1 MFETI
6 NSRGENANDLIE
18 EKMDREGLSYEA
30 ASREVVAEAMTDVLP
45 DSHFVENLAQKHKSI
60 FTKMAE
66 KLREFAENIRQY
78 FTAIGTNRS
87 REANALKEQL
97 NDTVRYVDSIVKLF
111 DSAAEQAVEN
121 FQKAYAV
128 DEAAV
133 TQGKE
138 ESNERGN
145 HKEAPGSNARA
156 RTENENGPRVPQG
169 VRGGREESRRSTD
182 QLAERHGRL
191 KKQSDEYHLEFVVDK
206 AEDWPAGKEGI
217 PAYCKNGVIH
227 VLESGHSEYDSKLI
241 PHEATHAMK
250 QLAFKPYLDFLETVP
265 ERINLSSKD
274 GKRLLTASAQH
285 TGINLFNM
293 TPSGETKLYDKLA
306 ATIAGDAIPG
316 TDAAVLDVLNEIF
329 YDYGA
334 FKAELL
340 NIHQQFKNRNNT
352 VDSTVQETAKAETQ
366 PAGQEADS
374 RKNTAKTYGELE
386 AALKEYTTVYA
397 GGMRFEYSEGDGGKY
412 YCKVT
417 RDNAALGGMV
427 NDARANVYSA
437 GPFDSRAQAIDDLV
451 GLAKNGGLLGKETIK
466 EVKEDGGTERA
477 DSGAVQQPEP
487 DGTGTARVLEEVQA
501 PDVQGDGTGRG
512 TVRPGNEG
520 GRQAERDG
528 DSADAD
534 TGTGRSEGS
543 SESGNLRR
551 DGVTAEEKAEK
562 KEQLHKTV
570 TQEVEQKSTET
581 PKGRNYV
588 IGDSLNLPNGDKARY
603 KANVEAIRLIKTLDS
618 EGRYATAA
626 EQEVLSRY
634 VGWGGISSAFGE
646 MTYNYDTHKKEMTAK
661 KGWENEFTELR
672 SLVEDGTITEQEYN
686 EMRSSTT
693 NAYYTSVDV
702 IRAMYDVPLVGQTPD
717 VWKQVG
723 FNALPV
729 TMNQTH
735 VNYAL
740 SGTKDSDHFLGEA
753 LLKQIPE
760 AIQKP
765 LAIIQSQSP
774 SKSNRAVVI
783 LKMEHNGKN
792 VVSAV
797 EVDGQGMTNNIR
809 IDSNAMTTLFA
820 KGNSLKQLKTAIDN
834 TVNGSKELFYWNKK
848 EAVSLL
854 QQAGLQLPGWLPQD
868 GFVNSIRDTQSNV
881 KVRMNDVTESQQF
894 KRWFG
899 NSKLVNRD
907 GTPKRVYHWTS
918 SEFTVFD
925 TEQSGRNQGK
935 THGDGI
941 YLSTSKN
948 AFAYA
953 GDTLMELYASI
964 KHPFEMRLTRAQA
977 EKVYEKYAAPH
988 HDDKYGVYR
997 PTPLNH

>member
-386 AALKEYTTVYA
+386 TVLKEYTTVYA

-417 RDNAALGGMV
+417 RDNAVLGGM
-427 NDARANVYSA
+427 AN
-437 GPFDSRAQAIDDLV
+437 
-451 GLAKNGGLLGKETIK
+451 
-466 EVKEDGGTERA
+466 
-477 DSGAVQQPEP
+477 
-487 DGTGTARVLEEVQA
+487 
-501 PDVQGDGTGRG
+501 
-512 TVRPGNEG
+512 
-520 GRQAERDG
+520 
-528 DSADAD
+528 
-534 TGTGRSEGS
+534 
-543 SESGNLRR
+543 
-551 DGVTAEEKAEK
+551 
-562 KEQLHKTV
+562 
-570 TQEVEQKSTET
+570 T
-581 PKGRNYV
+581 PKTPPTW
-588 IGDSLNLPNGDKARY
+588 SP
-603 KANVEAIRLIKTLDS
+603 TL
-618 EGRYATAA
+618 
-626 EQEVLSRY
+626 L
-634 VGWGGISSAFGE
+634 
-646 MTYNYDTHKKEMTAK
+646 
-661 KGWENEFTELR
+661 
-672 SLVEDGTITEQEYN
+672 
-686 EMRSSTT
+686 
-693 NAYYTSVDV
+693 
-702 IRAMYDVPLVGQTPD
+702 
-717 VWKQVG
+717 
-723 FNALPV
+723 AL
-729 TMNQTH
+729 
-735 VNYAL
+735 
-740 SGTKDSDHFLGEA
+740 
-753 LLKQIPE
+753 
-760 AIQKP
+760 
-765 LAIIQSQSP
+765 
-774 SKSNRAVVI
+774 
-783 LKMEHNGKN
+783 
-792 VVSAV
+792 
-797 EVDGQGMTNNIR
+797 
-809 IDSNAMTTLFA
+809 
-820 KGNSLKQLKTAIDN
+820 
-834 TVNGSKELFYWNKK
+834 
-848 EAVSLL
+848 
-854 QQAGLQLPGWLPQD
+854 
-868 GFVNSIRDTQSNV
+868 
-881 KVRMNDVTESQQF
+881 
-894 KRWFG
+894 
-899 NSKLVNRD
+899 
-907 GTPKRVYHWTS
+907 
-918 SEFTVFD
+918 
-925 TEQSGRNQGK
+925 
-935 THGDGI
+935 
-941 YLSTSKN
+941 
-948 AFAYA
+948 
-953 GDTLMELYASI
+953 
-964 KHPFEMRLTRAQA
+964 
-977 EKVYEKYAAPH
+977 
-988 HDDKYGVYR
+988 
-997 PTPLNH
+997 